1 MKILILSRSM
11 GGGHNAAARAVA
23 EALEKRG
30 AQADVVDASVFT
42 EGIVKDASSFIYV
55 RAVQRAPQLF
65 GYVYH
70 IADNISTPKFKS
82 VLYYA
87 NHKGSGRML
96 DYVIENGYDGAVSPH
111 LYPIETLTYL
121 KRRHKLDIPCF
132 GIATDYTCIPF
143 WEDTEMD
150 FYFTPGEKLH
160 REYIEKNMPAEKLIP
175 TGIPVSE
182 RFLRKK
188 EKSEA
193 KKQLGLDTGK
203 RYFLIMSGSMGAGN
217 ALNVTKEILKNSDI
231 APIIICGSNK
241 KLKDEIERETGG
253 GVLLTGYT
261 NEVEVYMNAA
271 EAVFTK
277 AGGLTSTEA
286 AVFGIPIVHT
296 SPIPGCET
304 KNTEY
309 FTSLGMSIHDDNV
322 ETLVKKAV
330 ELVNDGGRVEQMI
343 AAQRRYINPHAADDI
358 AEKIIAE
365 CSGST

>member
-11 GGGHNAAARAVA
+11 GGGHNAAAYAVA
-23 EALEKRG
+23 EALEGRG
-30 AQADVVDASVFT
+30 VQADVVDASIFT
-42 EGIVKDASSFIYV
+42 DVILKDASSFIYV
-55 RAVQRAPQLF
+55 RAVQRAPSLF

-82 VLYYA
+82 VIYYA
-87 NHKGSGRML
+87 NHKGAGKMF
-96 DYVIENGYDGAVSPH
+96 DYIIKNGYDGVVSPH

-121 KRRHKLDIPCF
+121 KRSHGLDVPCF

-143 WEDTEMD
+143 WEDAEMD

-160 REYIEKNMPAEKLIP
+160 RAYIEKNMPREKLIP
-175 TGIPVSE
+175 TGIPVSS
-182 RFLRKK
+182 RFTHKI

-193 KKQLGLDTGK
+193 KKRLGLDPDK

-217 ALNVTKEILKNSDI
+217 ALAVAKEVLKKSDFS
-231 APIIICGSNK
+231 PVIICGSNK
-241 KLKDEIERETGG
+241 KLKSELEREVGDD
-253 GVLLTGYT
+253 VVLTGFT
-261 NEVEVYMNAA
+261 NQVELYMNAS

-286 AVFGIPIVHT
+286 AAFGIPIVHT
-296 SPIPGCET
+296 KPIPGCET

-309 FTSLGMSIHDDNV
+309 FSSLGMSIHSDNV
-322 ETLVKKAV
+322 ETLVKNAV
-330 ELVNDGGRVEQMI
+330 ELVNDSEKVEKML
-343 AAQRRYINPHAADDI
+343 AAQRKYINPHAADDI

-365 CSGST
+365 CSKS

>member
-11 GGGHNAAARAVA
+11 GGGHNAAAHAVA
-23 EALEKRG
+23 EALESRG
-30 AQADVVDASVFT
+30 VHADVVDASVFT
-42 EGIVKDASSFIYV
+42 EVVVKDASSFLYV
-55 RAVQRAPQLF
+55 RAVQRVPSLF

-87 NHKGSGRML
+87 NHKGAGKML
-96 DYVIENGYDGAVSPH
+96 DYITENGYDGVVSPH

-121 KRRHKLDIPCF
+121 KRRHGLSVPCF

-160 REYIEKNMPAEKLIP
+160 SEYIEKNMPEEKLIP
-175 TGIPVSE
+175 TGIPVSQ
-182 RFLRKK
+182 RFLHKT

-193 KKQLGLDTGK
+193 KKKLGLEADK

-217 ALNVTKEILKNSDI
+217 ALAVTKEILKNSDI
-231 APIIICGSNK
+231 TPIIICGSNK
-241 KLKDEIERETGG
+241 KLKDEMEREVGG
-253 GVLLTGYT
+253 GAVLTGFT
-261 NEVEVYMNAA
+261 NEVELYMNAS

-286 AVFGIPIVHT
+286 AAFGIPIVHT
-296 SPIPGCET
+296 KPIPGCET

-309 FTSLGMSIHDDNV
+309 FSSLGMSIHDDNV
-322 ETLVKKAV
+322 PLLVKKAV
-330 ELVNDGGRVEQMI
+330 ELVNDDKKVEKML
-343 AAQRRYINPHAADDI
+343 AAQRKYVNPHAAEDI
-358 AEKIIAE
+358 AEKIILE
-365 CSGST
+365 CSER